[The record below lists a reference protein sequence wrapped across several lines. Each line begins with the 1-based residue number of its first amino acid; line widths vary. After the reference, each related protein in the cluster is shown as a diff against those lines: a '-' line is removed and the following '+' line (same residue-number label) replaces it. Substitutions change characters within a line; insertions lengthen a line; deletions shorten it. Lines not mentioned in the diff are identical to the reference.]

1 MAKSRSIVNYSCKRI
16 SYHTPLSFG
25 EVRAR
30 LDRALNKSE
39 ASAQVSK
46 VLYETKNKAEFLGEL
61 VHHPWVRTYTE
72 SPDAPQAVVYTFGN
86 PFFGQSVLRR
96 AMWMGLHVP
105 EKLLLL
111 EDVDGNGTTIIY
123 DEPADIIPVPAVEG
137 QTVDEDLFKFIV
149 GVGEKIQKLVES
161 LVAE

>member
-1 MAKSRSIVNYSCKRI
+1 M
-16 SYHTPLSFG
+16 
-25 EVRAR
+25 
-30 LDRALNKSE
+30 
-39 ASAQVSK
+39 
-46 VLYETKNKAEFLGEL
+46 
-61 VHHPWVRTYTE
+61 HHQWVRTYTE
-72 SPDAPQAVVYTFGN
+72 SPNIPQAVVYTFGN

-96 AMWMGLHVP
+96 AMRMGLHVP

-111 EDVDGNGTTIIY
+111 EDMDENGTTIIY

-137 QTVDEDLFKFIV
+137 QVIDEELFKFIV